1 MSETALRKPKADEV
15 TLTIDGMTVE
25 VKRGASVLD
34 AARKAGVYIPHLCDH
49 PSIKPYAGCRL
60 CLVEIEG
67 RRGLDTS
74 CTVPVAEGM
83 VVRTDTAEI
92 RRMQRDVLEI
102 ILSDHPDRC
111 LNCPRLDRCP
121 PFGICQRDDLVTD
134 RCVVCPRNRQCELQ
148 KVVDFLG
155 LRQQRFYF
163 VGRRSS
169 PPEHSN
175 PFIERNSDYCIFCT
189 RCVRVCDEVRGIG
202 ALGPANRGPHD
213 QIIVDF
219 DTPLPET
226 NCEFC
231 GQCAL
236 VCPTGA
242 IVKLD
247 SRHGRMPDKS
257 VLSTCGYCA
266 VGCGLYLNL
275 KEGQLINVTPQPD
288 SPVSDG
294 CLCVKG
300 HFGYD
305 YVASEKRLRQPLLR
319 QSDGRQGAASW
330 EEALDV
336 VASRLLEIREK
347 HGPDAIG
354 FIASPKCTNE
364 DNYLLQKLAR
374 TVIGTNNVDQSAR
387 FRYTPTIKA
396 LQTAFGT
403 VGATNAISDVDKAG
417 CVLVLGT
424 NVTETHTVLGL
435 QIKRAVRNGAKLIL
449 VDPRETPLVR
459 FAELWLRPRPGT
471 DGILVNGLLRAVI
484 EEGLADEEFLSE
496 RCEGLAELK
505 ASLGRYTLSYVAAAT
520 GVPEDQIGLAARLF
534 ARGGDVPSDKP
545 LANQAPMAWA
555 CSTPATRSS
564 SIFYGA
570 GVAQQPD
577 AEHTI
582 AGLANLAMVTGNLG
596 KVGGGLFPLSGQN
609 NTLGACDVGALP
621 EYLPGYRQVEDAAA
635 RAEVERIWGT
645 DLPGKPGLTL
655 LEMLEGAR
663 SGKIKALY
671 VMGNNL
677 LLSTPDS
684 AWVEECLRK
693 AEFVVVQDV
702 FVTETSRLA
711 HAVLPGA
718 TFAEKEG
725 TFTNLE
731 RRVQRIRRALE
742 PVGEAKADW
751 QILCELGDRMLSM
764 REKPTEGNGFGYVHP
779 SHVMEEIGKVVPAYG
794 GISYQRLGNE
804 GLQWPCPD
812 GSHPGTATMFQESF
826 PRGKGRLA
834 AAVERK
840 PARVVSAE
848 YPLLLTTGSTLYH
861 HDSGTTSRESPAL
874 LAMRPEAHLEIHP
887 ADAAKARLTDGDLA
901 RVISQVGS
909 VEVKVKVT
917 PAVSEGV
924 VFLPIHYADAP
935 AMRLIPHPKGDLRQM
950 PAFKGCAVRVERISR
965 VAIRDGA

>member
-1 MSETALRKPKADEV
+1 MSELALQKPKADEV
-15 TLTIDGMTVE
+15 TLTIDGKLVE
-25 VKRGASVLD
+25 VKRGTSVLN

-83 VVRTDTAEI
+83 VVRTDTPQI
-92 RRMQRDVLEI
+92 RQMQRDVLEI
-102 ILSDHPDRC
+102 MLSDHPDRC
-111 LNCPRLDRCP
+111 LNCSRLDRCP
-121 PFGICQRDDLVTD
+121 PFGVCQRDDIVTD
-134 RCVVCPRNRQCELQ
+134 RCVVCPGNRQCELQ
-148 KVVDFLG
+148 RVVDFLG
-155 LRQQRFYF
+155 LRRQRFYF

-175 PFIERNSDYCIFCT
+175 PFIERNPDCCIFCT

-247 SRHGRMPDKS
+247 SRHGRISDNS

-275 KEGQLINVTPQPD
+275 KEGQLVNVTPQPD
-288 SPVSDG
+288 SPVSNG

-305 YVASEKRLRQPLLR
+305 YVTSEKRLRRPLLR
-319 QSDGRQGAASW
+319 ESDGQQRVVSW
-330 EEALDV
+330 QEALDV

-374 TVIGTNNVDQSAR
+374 TVIGTNNIDQSAR
-387 FRYTPTIKA
+387 FRYAPTIKA
-396 LQTAFGT
+396 LQAAFGA
-403 VGATNAISDVDKAG
+403 VGATGAIADVDKAG
-417 CVLVLGT
+417 CLLVLGT

-435 QIKRAVRNGAKLIL
+435 QIKRAVRQGAKLIL
-449 VDPRETPLVR
+449 VDPRETPLAR

-471 DGILVNGLLRAVI
+471 DGVLINGLLRVI
-484 EEGLADEEFLSE
+484 VEEGLADEGYLGE
-496 RCEGLAELK
+496 RCEGLGELQ
-505 ASLGRYTLSYVAAAT
+505 ASLARYTLSYVSAAT
-520 GVPEDQIGLAARLF
+520 GVAEDRIALAARLF
-534 ARGGDVPSDKP
+534 AKGGDVPTGKP
-545 LANQAPMAWA
+545 LANQASMAWA

-577 AEHTI
+577 AEQII

-609 NTLGACDVGALP
+609 NTLGACDVGALA
-621 EYLPGYRQVEDAAA
+621 EYLPGYRRVDDAGA
-635 RAEVERIWGT
+635 RAEVEGLWGC
-645 DLPGKPGLTL
+645 DVPSKPGMTL

-663 SGKIKALY
+663 NGQIKALY

-702 FVTETSRLA
+702 FASETSKLA
-711 HAVLPGA
+711 HVVLPGA

-742 PVGEAKADW
+742 PIGEAKADW
-751 QILCELGDRMLSM
+751 QILCELGDKMLSK
-764 REKPTEGNGFGYVHP
+764 RGKPTEGNGFGYVHP
-779 SHVMEEIGKVVPAYG
+779 SHVMEEISKVVPAYG
-794 GISYQRLGNE
+794 GISYQRLGDR

-812 GSHPGTATMFQESF
+812 PSHPGTATMFQESF

-834 AAVERK
+834 AATERK
-840 PARVVSAE
+840 PVAAISAK
-848 YPLLLTTGSTLYH
+848 YPLLLITGSTLYH
-861 HDSGTTSRESPAL
+861 HDSGTTSRESSAL
-874 LAMRPEAHLEIHP
+874 LAMRPEAYLEINP
-887 ADAAKARLTDGDLA
+887 ADAARARLSDGDLA
-901 RVISQVGS
+901 RVTSQAGS
-909 VEVKVKVT
+909 VEVKVKT
-917 PAVSEGV
+917 TRAVSEGV
-924 VFLPIHYADAP
+924 VFLPIHYSDAP
-935 AMRLIPHPKGDLRQM
+935 AMRLIPRPKDDLRQM
-950 PAFKGCAVRVERISR
+950 PAFKRCPVSVERISR
-965 VAIRDGA
+965 LVTRGGA